1 MQYLK
6 NRVFNLIKRK
16 LLDLWGNLTPLEG
29 LREVKSQLRIAFYQN
44 I

>member
-16 LLDLWGNLTPLEG
+16 LLDLWGNLTSLRKG
-29 LREVKSQLRIAFYQN
+29 LGKGDTLN
-44 I
+44 